1 MLARIADSLFW
12 MSRYIERADGIMRML
27 KINYTASLDKSGAE
41 EFSWRPVLHLFSTLS
56 DPEIEA
62 IEKDSK
68 KVMHYMIDDRNN
80 SNSLF
85 NIIRSAR
92 ENARGVQDHITLE
105 VWSCVNDFYHD
116 VRSDDVYKMVEE
128 DQSIQLLDGL
138 LKNGLL
144 FYGTSDITM
153 PRGEGWSFMNIGKA
167 LERALQ
173 TVDLLDSKYSAL
185 QYDLNAQAE
194 TPYWR
199 FLLMSASGY
208 ELYVKTYREGLNGK
222 HIAEMMILNTD
233 FPRAILYS
241 IVQLTRNF
249 EKIRSDRNLESYRE
263 IEFLIG
269 KLRSTIRY
277 TDVSKLSQE
286 GLKNTLLNTRSE
298 LYQIS
303 NALNTYYFNYY

>member
-12 MSRYIERADGIMRML
+12 MARYIERADGIMRML

-41 EFSWRPVLHLFSTLS
+41 EFSWKPVLRLFSTLN
-56 DPEIEA
+56 DAEIEA

-68 KVMHYMIDDRNN
+68 RVMHYMIDDRNN
-80 SNSLF
+80 HNSLF
-85 NIIRSAR
+85 NIIKSAR

-116 VRSDDVYKMVEE
+116 IRSDQVYNMVEA
-128 DQSIQLLDGL
+128 DQSIQLLDTL

-144 FYGTSDITM
+144 YYGTSDITM
-153 PRGEGWSFMNIGKA
+153 PRGDGWSFMNIGKA

-185 QYDLNAQAE
+185 QYDLNAHAE

-222 HIAEMMILNTD
+222 HIAEMMLLNTD

-249 EKIRSDRNLESYRE
+249 EKIRSDRNIDSYKE

-277 TDVSKLSQE
+277 TDVSTLTQE

-303 NALNTYYFNYY
+303 KHSSN

>member
-41 EFSWRPVLHLFSTLS
+41 EFSWKPVLRLFSTLN
-56 DPEIEA
+56 DVEIEA

-80 SNSLF
+80 GNSLF
-85 NIIRSAR
+85 NIIRNAR

-116 VRSDDVYKMVEE
+116 IRSENVHQMVED

-144 FYGTSDITM
+144 YYGTSDITM

-185 QYDLNAQAE
+185 QYDLNAHAE

-263 IEFLIG
+263 IEVLIG

-298 LYQIS
+298 LFQIS

>member
-1 MLARIADSLFW
+1 
-12 MSRYIERADGIMRML
+12 
-27 KINYTASLDKSGAE
+27 
-41 EFSWRPVLHLFSTLS
+41 
-56 DPEIEA
+56 
-62 IEKDSK
+62 
-68 KVMHYMIDDRNN
+68 MIDDRNN
-80 SNSLF
+80 HNSLF
-85 NIIRSAR
+85 NIIKSAR

-116 VRSDDVYKMVEE
+116 IRSDQVYEMVEA
-128 DQSIQLLDGL
+128 DQSIQLLDTL

-144 FYGTSDITM
+144 YYGTSDITM
-153 PRGEGWSFMNIGKA
+153 PRGDGWSFMNIGKA

-185 QYDLNAQAE
+185 QYDLNAHAE

-222 HIAEMMILNTD
+222 HIAEMMLLNTD

-249 EKIRSDRNLESYRE
+249 EKIRSDRNIDSYKE

-277 TDVSKLSQE
+277 ADVSTLTQE

>member
-41 EFSWRPVLHLFSTLS
+41 AFSWKPVLRLFSTLS
-56 DPEIEA
+56 DVEIEA
-62 IEKDSK
+62 IENDSR
-68 KVMHYMIDDRNN
+68 KVMHYMIDDRTNG
-80 SNSLF
+80 NSLF
-85 NIIRSAR
+85 NIIRNAR

-105 VWSCVNDFYHD
+105 VWSCVNDFYHE
-116 VRSDDVYKMVEE
+116 VRSENVHQMVEA

-144 FYGTSDITM
+144 YYGTSDITM

-233 FPRAILYS
+233 FPRSILYS
-241 IVQLTRNF
+241 IIQLTRNF

-277 TDVSKLSQE
+277 TDVAGLSQD
-286 GLKNTLLNTRSE
+286 GLRNTLLNTRSE
-298 LYQIS
+298 LFQIS
-303 NALNTYYFNYY
+303 NALHTYYFNYY

>member
-12 MSRYIERADGIMRML
+12 MARYIERADGIMRML

-41 EFSWRPVLHLFSTLS
+41 EFSWKPVLRLFSTLN
-56 DPEIEA
+56 DAEIEA

-80 SNSLF
+80 HNSLF
-85 NIIRSAR
+85 NIIKSAR

-116 VRSDDVYKMVEE
+116 IRSDQVYNMVEA
-128 DQSIQLLDGL
+128 DQSIQLLDTL

-144 FYGTSDITM
+144 YYGTSDITM

-185 QYDLNAQAE
+185 QYDLNAHAE

-222 HIAEMMILNTD
+222 HIAEMMLLNTD

-249 EKIRSDRNLESYRE
+249 EKIRSDRNIDSYKE

-277 TDVSKLSQE
+277 TDVSTLTQE

>member
-41 EFSWRPVLHLFSTLS
+41 EFSWRPVLRLFSTLT
-56 DPEIEA
+56 DAEIEA

-85 NIIRSAR
+85 NIIKSAR

-105 VWSCVNDFYHD
+105 VWSCVNDFYHE
-116 VRSDDVYKMVEE
+116 VRSEDVYKMVED

-144 FYGTSDITM
+144 YYGTSDITM

-286 GLKNTLLNTRSE
+286 GLKDTLLNTRSE
-298 LYQIS
+298 LFQIS

>member
-12 MSRYIERADGIMRML
+12 MARYIERADGIMRML

-41 EFSWRPVLHLFSTLS
+41 EFSWKPVLRLFSTLN
-56 DPEIEA
+56 DAEIEA

-68 KVMHYMIDDRNN
+68 RVMHYMIDDRNN
-80 SNSLF
+80 HNSLF
-85 NIIRSAR
+85 NIIKSSR

-116 VRSDDVYKMVEE
+116 IRSDQVYEMVEA
-128 DQSIQLLDGL
+128 DQSIQLLDTL

-144 FYGTSDITM
+144 YYGTSDITM
-153 PRGEGWSFMNIGKA
+153 PRGDGWSFMNIGKA

-185 QYDLNAQAE
+185 QYDLNAHAE

-222 HIAEMMILNTD
+222 HIAEMMLLNTD

-249 EKIRSDRNLESYRE
+249 EKIRSDRNIDSYKE

-277 TDVSKLSQE
+277 ADVSTLTQE

>member
-1 MLARIADSLFW
+1 
-12 MSRYIERADGIMRML
+12 
-27 KINYTASLDKSGAE
+27 
-41 EFSWRPVLHLFSTLS
+41 
-56 DPEIEA
+56 
-62 IEKDSK
+62 
-68 KVMHYMIDDRNN
+68 
-80 SNSLF
+80 
-85 NIIRSAR
+85 
-92 ENARGVQDHITLE
+92 
-105 VWSCVNDFYHD
+105 
-116 VRSDDVYKMVEE
+116 VYRMVED
-128 DQSIQLLDGL
+128 DQSIQLLDRL

-144 FYGTSDITM
+144 YYGTSDITM

-222 HIAEMMILNTD
+222 HVAEMMILNTD

-298 LYQIS
+298 LFQIS

>member
-12 MSRYIERADGIMRML
+12 MARYIERADGIMRML

-41 EFSWRPVLHLFSTLS
+41 EFSWKPVLRLFSTLN
-56 DPEIEA
+56 DAEIEA

-68 KVMHYMIDDRNN
+68 RVMHYMIDDRNN
-80 SNSLF
+80 HNSLF
-85 NIIRSAR
+85 NIIKSAR

-116 VRSDDVYKMVEE
+116 IRSDQVYEMVEA
-128 DQSIQLLDGL
+128 DQSIQLLDTL

-144 FYGTSDITM
+144 YYGTSDITM
-153 PRGEGWSFMNIGKA
+153 PRGDGWSFMNIGKA

-185 QYDLNAQAE
+185 QYDLNAHAE

-222 HIAEMMILNTD
+222 HIAEMMLLNTD

-249 EKIRSDRNLESYRE
+249 EKIRSDRNIDSYKE

-277 TDVSKLSQE
+277 TDVSTLTQE

>member
-12 MSRYIERADGIMRML
+12 MSRYIERADGMMRML
-27 KINYTASLDKSGAE
+27 RINYNVSLDKNSATK
-41 EFSWRPVLHLFSTLS
+41 FSWKPILKLFTDL
-56 DPEIEA
+56 DETA
-62 IEKDSK
+62 INELQYESK
-68 KVMHYMIDDRNN
+68 KVMHFMIEDRNN
-80 SNSLF
+80 PLSLF
-85 NIIRSAR
+85 NTIRNAR

-105 VWSCVNDFYHD
+105 VWGCVNDFYHNI
-116 VRSDDVYKMVEE
+116 RSEE
-128 DQSIQLLDGL
+128 VSSMIDNGQSIQLLDEL

-144 FYGTSDITM
+144 YYGTSDITM
-153 PRGEGWSFMNIGKA
+153 PRGDGWSFMNIGKS

-185 QYDLNAQAE
+185 QYDLSAQAE

-199 FLLMSASGY
+199 YLLMSASGY
-208 ELYVKTYREGLNGK
+208 ELYVKTYREGMNGK

-241 IVQLTRNF
+241 VVQLTRNF
-249 EKIRSDRNLESYRE
+249 EKVRSDRNIDSYKE

-269 KLRSTIRY
+269 KLRSTLRY
-277 TDVSKLSQE
+277 TDVSGLSQQAFKD
-286 GLKNTLLNTRSE
+286 LLLNTRSN
-298 LYQIS
+298 LFQIS

>member
-12 MSRYIERADGIMRML
+12 MARYIERADGIMRML

-41 EFSWRPVLHLFSTLS
+41 EFSWKPVLRLFSTLN
-56 DPEIEA
+56 DAEIEA

-68 KVMHYMIDDRNN
+68 RVMHYMIDDRNN
-80 SNSLF
+80 HNSLF
-85 NIIRSAR
+85 NIIKSSR

-116 VRSDDVYKMVEE
+116 IRSDQVYNMVEA
-128 DQSIQLLDGL
+128 DQSIQLLDTL

-144 FYGTSDITM
+144 YYGTSDITM
-153 PRGEGWSFMNIGKA
+153 PRGDGWSFMNIGKA

-185 QYDLNAQAE
+185 QYDLNAHAE

-222 HIAEMMILNTD
+222 HIAEMMLLNTD

-249 EKIRSDRNLESYRE
+249 EKIRSDRNIDSYKE

-277 TDVSKLSQE
+277 TDVSTLTQE

>member
-12 MSRYIERADGIMRML
+12 MARYIERADGIMRML

-41 EFSWRPVLHLFSTLS
+41 EFSWKPVLRLFSTLN
-56 DPEIEA
+56 DAEIEA

-68 KVMHYMIDDRNN
+68 RVMHYMIDDRNN
-80 SNSLF
+80 HNSLF
-85 NIIRSAR
+85 NIIKSAR

-116 VRSDDVYKMVEE
+116 IRSDQVYNMVEA
-128 DQSIQLLDGL
+128 DQSIQLLDTL

-144 FYGTSDITM
+144 YYGTSDITM
-153 PRGEGWSFMNIGKA
+153 PRGDGWSFMNIGKA

-185 QYDLNAQAE
+185 QYDLNAHAE

-222 HIAEMMILNTD
+222 HIAEMMLLNTD

-249 EKIRSDRNLESYRE
+249 EKIRSDRNIDSYKE

-277 TDVSKLSQE
+277 TDVSTLTQE

>member
-41 EFSWRPVLHLFSTLS
+41 EFSWKPVLRLFSTLN
-56 DPEIEA
+56 DAEIEA

-116 VRSDDVYKMVEE
+116 VRSDNVCQMVED

-144 FYGTSDITM
+144 YYGTSDITM

-277 TDVSKLSQE
+277 TNVSQLSQE
-286 GLKNTLLNTRSE
+286 GLQNTLLNTRSE

>member
-41 EFSWRPVLHLFSTLS
+41 EFSWRPVLCLFSTLS
-56 DPEIEA
+56 DAEIVA
-62 IEKDSK
+62 IEKDSR

-85 NIIRSAR
+85 NIIKSAR

-116 VRSDDVYKMVEE
+116 VRSEDVHRMVED
-128 DQSIQLLDGL
+128 DQSIQLLDRL

-144 FYGTSDITM
+144 YYGTCDITM

-185 QYDLNAQAE
+185 HYDLNAQAE

-222 HIAEMMILNTD
+222 HVAEMMILNTD

-298 LYQIS
+298 LFQIS

>member
-41 EFSWRPVLHLFSTLS
+41 EFSWKPVLRLFSTLT
-56 DPEIEA
+56 DTEIEA

-85 NIIRSAR
+85 NIIKSAR

-105 VWSCVNDFYHD
+105 VWSCVNDFYHE
-116 VRSDDVYKMVEE
+116 VRSEDVHRMVED

-144 FYGTSDITM
+144 YYGTSDITM

-194 TPYWR
+194 TPYWK

-222 HIAEMMILNTD
+222 HVAEMMILNTD

-298 LYQIS
+298 LFQIS

>member
-12 MSRYIERADGIMRML
+12 MARYIERADGIMRML

-41 EFSWRPVLHLFSTLS
+41 EFSWKPVLRLFSTLN
-56 DPEIEA
+56 DAEIEA

-68 KVMHYMIDDRNN
+68 RVMHYMIDDRNN
-80 SNSLF
+80 HNSLF
-85 NIIRSAR
+85 NIIKSAR

-116 VRSDDVYKMVEE
+116 IRSDQVYDMVEA
-128 DQSIQLLDGL
+128 DQSIQLLDTL

-144 FYGTSDITM
+144 YYGTSDITM
-153 PRGEGWSFMNIGKA
+153 PRGDGWSFMNIGKA

-185 QYDLNAQAE
+185 QYDLNAHAE

-222 HIAEMMILNTD
+222 HIAEMMLLNTD

-249 EKIRSDRNLESYRE
+249 EKIRSDRNIDSYKE

-277 TDVSKLSQE
+277 TDVSTLTQE

>member
-1 MLARIADSLFW
+1 
-12 MSRYIERADGIMRML
+12 
-27 KINYTASLDKSGAE
+27 
-41 EFSWRPVLHLFSTLS
+41 
-56 DPEIEA
+56 
-62 IEKDSK
+62 
-68 KVMHYMIDDRNN
+68 
-80 SNSLF
+80 
-85 NIIRSAR
+85 
-92 ENARGVQDHITLE
+92 
-105 VWSCVNDFYHD
+105 
-116 VRSDDVYKMVEE
+116 MVEA
-128 DQSIQLLDGL
+128 DQSIQLLDKL

-144 FYGTSDITM
+144 YYGTSDITM

-185 QYDLNAQAE
+185 QYDLNAHAE

-222 HIAEMMILNTD
+222 HVAEMMILNTD

-241 IVQLTRNF
+241 IIQLTRNF
-249 EKIRSDRNLESYRE
+249 EKIRSDRNIDSYRE

-277 TDVSKLSQE
+277 TNVSQLSQDSFKD
-286 GLKNTLLNTRSE
+286 LLLNTRSE